1 MANPLSNPAGNVAP
15 RLVYQA
21 ILVEMTDK
29 TLYGLRATQRHKEIR
44 GIFNS
49 GIWPIF
55 TPTHR
60 WQFWVVM
67 INGGESAYFQTDLL
81 DFDAFL
87 IIFLFCQGFPSVL
100 YLISPI
106 AEQTGAGCRHKEL
119 LYTSS
124 GQRTSKSLIF
134 PLKFGL
140 LVSLYLC
147 NKHARFHWDIFQ
159 TGPMIKIWLLEKCRW
174 LRPRKHWCCNVQF
187 TSKIVHSTYRH
198 QMFARLI
205 KKHSAII
212 NRAIFNWKWVYSW
225 RKGAGH

>member
-15 RLVYQA
+15 RWVYQA

-29 TLYGLRATQRHKEIR
+29 TLYGLCATQRHEEIR

-49 GIWPIF
+49 GIWPTL
-55 TPTHR
+55 TPTLH

-87 IIFLFCQGFPSVL
+87 IIFHFVRDFLRCYTWFHPSPDRLGLAVDW
-100 YLISPI
+100 
-106 AEQTGAGCRHKEL
+106 GW

-124 GQRTSKSLIF
+124 GQRTSKNLIF

-159 TGPMIKIWLLEKCRW
+159 TGPVIKIWLLENCRW
-174 LRPRKHWCCNVQF
+174 PWPRKHWCYNVQF
-187 TSKIVHSTYRH
+187 TSKIVHSKYRH
-198 QMFARLI
+198 EMFARLI
-205 KKHSAII
+205 KKHSAVI
-212 NRAIFNWKWVYSW
+212 NRAVFNWKWVYSW
-225 RKGAGH
+225 WKGSGH